1 MNPPRP
7 PVDHLIYVVPDLE
20 AALPAVEATLGV
32 RPVLGGRHSEWGT
45 WNALLSLGSDVY
57 LEVVAPDP
65 VHAASIASRTE
76 AGVEAGKTG
85 EGGEIDLRSATL
97 FGVDRVRAPRLATW
111 CARAEPLEG
120 RAAAAAAAGLD
131 VGHLLEGGRDR
142 PDGTR
147 VSWRISDP
155 TGDREGGVVP
165 FLIAW
170 GTTPHPAG
178 GVPGGAGHGLTL
190 KGLSVEHPDPERIRR
205 WLKALEVEVPVRE
218 APAPALVAVLN
229 TPRGKVVHRS
239 DAPIFPLS

>member
-7 PVDHLIYVVPDLE
+7 LVDHLIYVVPDLE

-32 RPVLGGRHSEWGT
+32 RPVLGGRHPEWGT

-65 VHAASIASRTE
+65 VHAASVASRTV
-76 AGVEAGKTG
+76 AGGELGETG
-85 EGGEIDLRSATL
+85 EGGGRDLRLATL

-111 CARAEPLEG
+111 CARAESLES
-120 RAAAAAAAGLD
+120 RAAAAAAVGLD
-131 VGHLLEGGRDR
+131 VGPLREGGRER
-142 PDGTR
+142 PDGSR

-155 TGDREGGVVP
+155 TGDREGGVLP

-178 GVPGGAGHGLTL
+178 GIPGGASLGLTME
-190 KGLSVEHPDPERIRR
+190 GLSVEHPDPERIRQ
-205 WLKALEVEVPVRE
+205 WLKVLELEVPVRE

-229 TPRGKVVHRS
+229 TPLGQVVHRS
-239 DAPIFPLS
+239 DSPAFPLS

>member
-7 PVDHLIYVVPDLE
+7 LVDHLIYVVPDLE

-32 RPVLGGRHSEWGT
+32 RPVLGGRHPEWGT

-65 VHAASIASRTE
+65 VHAASVASRTV
-76 AGVEAGKTG
+76 AGGELGETG
-85 EGGEIDLRSATL
+85 EGGGRDL
-97 FGVDRVRAPRLATW
+97 RLATW
-111 CARAEPLEG
+111 CARAESLES
-120 RAAAAAAAGLD
+120 RAAAAAAVGLD
-131 VGHLLEGGRDR
+131 VGPLREGGRER
-142 PDGTR
+142 PDGSR

-178 GVPGGAGHGLTL
+178 GIPGGASLGLTME
-190 KGLSVEHPDPERIRR
+190 GLSVEHPDPERIRQ
-205 WLKALEVEVPVRE
+205 WLKVLELEVPVRE

-229 TPRGKVVHRS
+229 TPLGQVVHRS
-239 DAPIFPLS
+239 DSPAFPLS